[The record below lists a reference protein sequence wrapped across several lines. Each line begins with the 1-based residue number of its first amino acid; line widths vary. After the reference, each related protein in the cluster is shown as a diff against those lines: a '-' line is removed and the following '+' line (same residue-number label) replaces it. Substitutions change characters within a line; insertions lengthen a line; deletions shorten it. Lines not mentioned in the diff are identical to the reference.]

1 LYPLWYAA
9 AGGGLVTVPPG
20 GVYKTGALSL
30 KTNVSLFLPSG
41 SNLLGS
47 SNPDDYTGI
56 AGGNWD
62 NWDVLHS
69 TCSSCGL
76 VGDVGATGT
85 LQGPMWQM
93 IAGFDASEVRCAL
106 PKSPQATVAQR
117 SPTLLLQNQLQP
129 VRWTNISGC
138 IGECRPRLL
147 VFEDSGDVSVSNV
160 QLRDSADWTQ
170 VT

>member
-1 LYPLWYAA
+1 
-9 AGGGLVTVPPG
+9 
-20 GVYKTGALSL
+20 
-30 KTNVSLFLPSG
+30 
-41 SNLLGS
+41 
-47 SNPDDYTGI
+47 
-56 AGGNWD
+56 
-62 NWDVLHS
+62 
-69 TCSSCGL
+69 
-76 VGDVGATGT
+76 
-85 LQGPMWQM
+85 M

-170 VT
+170 VTKPEGVVNTSALVPQARQLCLGPAQLYRRSTGISIVNVTVWGSQQWPNNDGVDFGEPFGVSHALVATDAFLVCARDF